1 MLTLSRGELRT
12 GIEVAKMREEDY
24 TMQTQLDKVYH
35 WQKIF
40 GAGSQHTVSDL
51 PRLITP
57 ELAKIR
63 AKFLKEEI
71 KEYLE
76 ANEGKDLVEV
86 LDALVD
92 LQFFL
97 LGQVVIHGLQEV
109 YAEAFEIVLASN
121 MSKLGEDG
129 KPIFRE
135 DGKILKGP
143 GYWKPTAKLTK
154 LLFGKAYRNGAG
166 GEAKDSKQEAQ

>member
-1 MLTLSRGELRT
+1 MKNEL
-12 GIEVAKMREEDY
+12 E
-24 TMQTQLDKVYH
+24 KVHH
-35 WQKIF
+35 WQSIF
-40 GAGSQHTVSDL
+40 GAGSQHVVSDI

-57 ELAKIR
+57 ELAAIR

-76 ANEGKDLVEV
+76 ANENKDLIEV
-86 LDALVD
+86 LDAIVD

-97 LGQVVIHGLQEV
+97 LGQVVIHGLQDV
-109 YAEAFEIVLASN
+109 YEEAFNIVFESN

-129 KPIFRE
+129 KPIMRE

-143 GYWKPTAKLTK
+143 GYWKPTDKLRK
-154 LLFGKAYRNGAG
+154 LLFSKAY
-166 GEAKDSKQEAQ
+166 KI